1 MRTVILHSDCIRIL
15 DPHRKDMDLVK
26 VITGLHGYGKSELIR
41 QFIEHLRN
49 DGAPGSEI
57 INIDLKAERSGYGR
71 VLLTMDRDENDVPEE
86 VELINVVDWPLTVP

>member
-1 MRTVILHSDCIRIL
+1 
-15 DPHRKDMDLVK
+15 MDLVK

-57 INIDLKAERSGYGR
+57 INIDLKAERYRIQEGTYDHG
-71 VLLTMDRDENDVPEE
+71 P
-86 VELINVVDWPLTVP
+86 